1 MDSGPLWQL
10 RARSGAP
17 ACLPPI
23 LALKLHSPQKRHVK
37 RPVRH
42 TENEFGPYKSPG
54 ASLLRY
60 VGRARRQPRRK
71 HPMGPQKSTS
81 AAPQGTTAAEDATDA
96 ASGTPTRRG
105 QPDLARGCSFPRVG
119 ARSTPRRAARERG
132 RASPGQSLGG
142 GAPQARN
149 WRPQRP
155 RQRGPSADLLD
166 CACLW
171 AGRALVRRGIAGRH
185 TSTCSNRKIK
195 QLTDPTFV
203 RPPARTRR
211 RTAPLAPHPPRAA
224 PATSARQQSQ

>member
-1 MDSGPLWQL
+1 M
-10 RARSGAP
+10 RADFWSISSSP
-17 ACLPPI
+17 SSVLPQTS
-23 LALKLHSPQKRHVK
+23 ALQKRHVK
-37 RPVRH
+37 RRARH
-42 TENEFGPYKSPG
+42 TENEFGPCKSPG

-71 HPMGPQKSTS
+71 RPIGPQKSTS
-81 AAPQGTTAAEDATDA
+81 AASQGARAAQEATDA
-96 ASGTPTRRG
+96 APGTLTRRR
-105 QPDLARGCSFPRVG
+105 QPALARGCSSPRVG
-119 ARSTPRRAARERG
+119 ARSTPRRPERDRG
-132 RASPGQSLGG
+132 SASPGHYLGDG
-142 GAPQARN
+142 VPLTRN

-171 AGRALVRRGIAGRH
+171 AGRALVRRGVAGRH